1 VDKKLENKVY
11 TISDNRH
18 NIADCKKDKYTK
30 FLVTIALR
38 LGIAIE
44 DDGKDIILQFSG
56 EHSEYNRYHES
67 DNYIGSLAV
76 NSQPTVEN
84 VKICT
89 HKNGSSVATLWP
101 MHDDNEK
108 QQQSKDSKTSA
119 FIEYYT
125 NGSRLFTIEDIAN
138 YYHPVFLES
147 PGLSPVALEKE
158 VCARK
163 EEALRELYTR
173 EASRLVDE
181 NKTLKETIDN
191 QIAQNTKENNNKL
204 QTKVTE
210 LVEPARPGEAIT
222 RRPRKILMNVE
233 LQEMHTKNRGL
244 VQGVVLYFDDGTSV
258 RNNWSGAE
266 KRKLIIDNLI
276 GREVVTD
283 VWGNYPS
290 DQFCKRIFKIGR
302 KLCLE

>member
-1 VDKKLENKVY
+1 MNKKLENKIYAIV
-11 TISDNRH
+11 DNRH
-18 NIADCKKDKYTK
+18 NIVDFNKDKYTK

-38 LGIAIE
+38 LGVAIE
-44 DDGKDIILQFSG
+44 DDGKDIALQFSG

-67 DNYIGSLAV
+67 DNYIGALTV
-76 NSQPTVEN
+76 NSQPAIEN

-89 HKNGSSVATLWP
+89 HKNGSSIATLWP
-101 MHDDNEK
+101 MHDDNDK

-119 FIEYYT
+119 FIEYYI

-138 YYHPVFLES
+138 YYHPIFLES

-163 EEALRELYTR
+163 EEALRELYAR
-173 EASRLVDE
+173 ETSRLVDK
-181 NKTLKETIDN
+181 NKTLKETLDS
-191 QIAQNTKENNNKL
+191 QIAQNTKENNSKL

-210 LVEPARPGEAIT
+210 LIETARPGEAIT
-222 RRPRKILMNVE
+222 RRPRKILMNVD

-266 KRKLIIDNLI
+266 KRKSIIDKLV

-290 DQFCKRIFKIGR
+290 DQWFANVYLK
-302 KLCLE
+302 

>member
-1 VDKKLENKVY
+1 
-11 TISDNRH
+11 
-18 NIADCKKDKYTK
+18 
-30 FLVTIALR
+30 LR
-38 LGIAIE
+38 LGVAIE
-44 DDGKDIILQFSG
+44 DDGNDIILQFSG

-76 NSQPTVEN
+76 NSQSTVEN

-89 HKNGSSVATLWP
+89 HKNGSSIATLWP

-119 FIEYYT
+119 FIEYYI

-191 QIAQNTKENNNKL
+191 QIIQNTKENNNKL

-244 VQGVVLYFDDGTSV
+244 VQGVTLYFDDGTSV

-266 KRKLIIDNLI
+266 KRKSIIDKLI

-290 DQFCKRIFKIGR
+290 DQWFANVYLK
-302 KLCLE
+302 